1 MVIYIRSALPK
12 GYNYVSATM
21 NTALPVPW
29 MLIHKDNLSGY
40 TTSTI
45 KSYTRAIISPLTIS
59 MMIYAMVVLC
69 PTKIVSARA

>member
-1 MVIYIRSALPK
+1 
-12 GYNYVSATM
+12 M

-59 MMIYAMVVLC
+59 MMIYAIVVSY